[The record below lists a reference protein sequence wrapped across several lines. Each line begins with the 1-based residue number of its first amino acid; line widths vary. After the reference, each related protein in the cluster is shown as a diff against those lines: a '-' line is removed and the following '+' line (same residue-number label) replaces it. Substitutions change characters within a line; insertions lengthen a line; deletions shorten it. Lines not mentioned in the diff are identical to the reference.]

1 MEDME
6 DEEDIEEE
14 SNLDASKDI
23 WEDDDDPIP
32 VPVPTSPV
40 EPEEWT
46 EDCNLGQWSYIWF

>member
-32 VPVPTSPV
+32 VPVPEV
-40 EPEEWT
+40 
-46 EDCNLGQWSYIWF
+46 